1 MILVPC
7 AARAD
12 DPAAKLKTLT
22 RKAQEVEGAFR
33 AEERKLRTIDDEMSR
48 IQGRIPRVM
57 GDVRHKQE
65 QIRAFDRQV
74 EACRAEL
81 ELSREKMVRSWVTLY
96 KSASL
101 DMVTVYYG
109 HEKYAGY
116 LNAVFRHHEGVLR
129 QYQGLQVRVAA
140 TREKANTV
148 SELLRKDLAE
158 LQTSAKDLES
168 RRAGKAALVASLKGK
183 SREYQDEIEDL
194 IKEIQKREREKKERI
209 RREKERR
216 ERERKARERGR
227 EKVREK
233 EAPIVASG
241 GFYESRGRLPWPARG
256 RVARPFGQIRVGG
269 VLQKSQGIDIEVAEG
284 AQVRC
289 IYPGTVVYAN
299 WMGKYGNT
307 LILDH
312 GDGFYTIYG
321 YLQDALKASGD
332 KAAAREVIGRVGQS
346 GSALRPALH
355 FEVRFHQKALDPS
368 RWLGRE

>member
-1 MILVPC
+1 MVIIPC
-7 AARAD
+7 TAAAD
-12 DPAAKLKTLT
+12 DPAAKLKALT
-22 RKAQEVEGAFR
+22 RKAQEVEGTYR

-48 IQGRIPRVM
+48 IQGRIPRVK
-57 GDVRHKQE
+57 GDVQQKQE

-74 EACRAEL
+74 EAYSAEL

-101 DMVTVYYG
+101 DMVTVYSG

-116 LNAVFRHHEGVLR
+116 LNAVFRHHEEILR
-129 QYQGLQVRVAA
+129 RYQALQKRVAA
-140 TREKANTV
+140 TREKASAV
-148 SELLRKDLAE
+148 SELLRRDLAE

-183 SREYQDEIEDL
+183 SQEYQDEIEDL
-194 IKEIQKREREKKERI
+194 IREIQKREKEKKERL

-216 ERERKARERGR
+216 ERERKARERKGER
-227 EKVREK
+227 VREK
-233 EAPIVASG
+233 EAPLAASG
-241 GFYESRGRLPWPARG
+241 GFYENRGRLPWPARG
-256 RVARPFGQIRVGG
+256 RVVRPFGQIRVGG
-269 VLQKSQGIDIEVAEG
+269 VLQKSQGIDIEVPVG
-284 AQVRC
+284 ALVRS

-307 LILDH
+307 VILDH

-332 KAAAREVIGRVGQS
+332 KVAAREVIGRVGQS
-346 GSALRPALH
+346 GSALKPALH

>member
-1 MILVPC
+1 MVIIPC
-7 AARAD
+7 TAAAD
-12 DPAAKLKTLT
+12 DPAAKLKALT
-22 RKAQEVEGAFR
+22 RKAQEVEGTYR

-48 IQGRIPRVM
+48 IQGRIPRVK
-57 GDVRHKQE
+57 GDVQQKQE

-74 EACRAEL
+74 EAYSAEL

-101 DMVTVYYG
+101 DMVTVYSG

-116 LNAVFRHHEGVLR
+116 LNAVFRHHEEILR
-129 QYQGLQVRVAA
+129 RYQALQKRVAD
-140 TREKANTV
+140 TREKASTV

-194 IKEIQKREREKKERI
+194 IREIQKREKEKKERLK
-209 RREKERR
+209 REKERR
-216 ERERKARERGR
+216 ERERKARERKGER
-227 EKVREK
+227 IREK
-233 EAPIVASG
+233 EAPLVASG

-256 RVARPFGQIRVGG
+256 RVVRPFGQIRVGG
-269 VLQKSQGIDIEVAEG
+269 VLQKSQGIDIEVPEG
-284 AQVRC
+284 APVRC

-321 YLQDALKASGD
+321 YLRDGLKAPGD
-332 KAAAREVIGRVGQS
+332 KVAAREVIGRVGQS
-346 GSALRPALH
+346 GSALKPALH